1 MNSSWRDTDLRTVTN
16 KVFFKKN
23 VENAQIKTGILRI
36 CQIVKIK
43 IFAVLNKI
51 IIPHDQNNYNKQKIQ
66 LTSCIICGIFK
77 VRKRKRITK
86 QTKNRKIAA

>member
-1 MNSSWRDTDLRTVTN
+1 M
-16 KVFFKKN
+16 
-23 VENAQIKTGILRI
+23 ENTQIKTAILRI
-36 CQIVKIK
+36 RQIVKIK

-51 IIPHDQNNYNKQKIQ
+51 IIPHDQNNYNIQKIH

-77 VRKRKRITK
+77 MRKRKRITK